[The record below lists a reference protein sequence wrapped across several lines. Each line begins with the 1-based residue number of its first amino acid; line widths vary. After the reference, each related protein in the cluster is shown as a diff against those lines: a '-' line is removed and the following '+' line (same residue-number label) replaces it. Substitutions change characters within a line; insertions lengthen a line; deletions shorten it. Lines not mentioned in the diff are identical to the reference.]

1 MTGNRIVIL
10 GGGFGGLYTALN
22 LCQFPWTEANRP
34 EIILLNDER
43 HFLFSPLLYE
53 LITGEMQSWEIAP
66 PYEELLADTP
76 VRFQQA
82 QVRGVDLAQRWVDV
96 GGERITG
103 DYLVLAVG
111 GETQRPAIPGL
122 KEYAYEFRTLADAE
136 RLRERLRLTGT
147 GVVRV
152 AVVGAGPSGIE
163 LACKLADQLGNRGRV
178 RLVDRGSEILKTFSP
193 FARETAQNALEQRGI
208 WLNLA
213 TTVTEITA
221 NSITLNYK
229 DQLDVLPVDLVVWT
243 AGTRIPQWVRDL
255 PAQQDDQG
263 RLVVRPTLQL
273 PDYPQVL
280 ALGDVAACVD
290 DQGQAIPRTAQAAFQ
305 QADYA
310 AWNLWALTSG
320 RSLLPFKYFHLG
332 EMLTLGT
339 EDAALSGLGMQLQ
352 GPLAY
357 IARRLVYLWRLPT
370 LKHRLQV
377 GWHWMMTPWLDWVTS
392 VTANPR

>member
-1 MTGNRIVIL
+1 MTGSRIVIV

-34 EIILLNDER
+34 EIILLNDAR

-82 QVRGVDLAQRWVDV
+82 QVRGVDLAQRRVDV
-96 GGERITG
+96 GGEQITG

-122 KEYAYEFRTLADAE
+122 QEYAHEFRTLADAE
-136 RLRERLRLTGT
+136 RLRERLRLLLGGT

-152 AVVGAGPSGIE
+152 AIVGAGPSGIE

-178 RLVDRGSEILKTFSP
+178 RVVDRGAEILKTFSR
-193 FARETAQNALEQRGI
+193 FARTSAQNALEHRGV

-213 TTVTEITA
+213 TTVTEITD

-229 DQLDVLPVDLVVWT
+229 DQLDILPVDLVIWT
-243 AGTRIPQWVRDL
+243 AGTRTPDWITAL
-255 PAQQDDQG
+255 PAQHDPQG
-263 RLVVRPTLQL
+263 RLVVRPTLQ
-273 PDYPQVL
+273 
-280 ALGDVAACVD
+280 
-290 DQGQAIPRTAQAAFQ
+290 
-305 QADYA
+305 
-310 AWNLWALTSG
+310 
-320 RSLLPFKYFHLG
+320 
-332 EMLTLGT
+332 
-339 EDAALSGLGMQLQ
+339 
-352 GPLAY
+352 
-357 IARRLVYLWRLPT
+357 
-370 LKHRLQV
+370 
-377 GWHWMMTPWLDWVTS
+377 
-392 VTANPR
+392 